1 MNCPKCG
8 EEDLYRDEV
17 DVEVGIIYG
26 PYGCM
31 CGWSEN
37 PHYDASNGPSPAQ
50 LEESGGRYVDP
61 YGSSHSIDRIATKL
75 EDRFGIPKEITEK
88 VFRAKE
94 SK

>member
-17 DVEVGIIYG
+17 DVGVGIIYG

-37 PHYDASNGPSPAQ
+37 PYYDGSNGPSPAQ
-50 LEESGGRYVDP
+50 LEELNDRYVDQ
-61 YGSSHSIDRIATKL
+61 YGNSHSIPRIVTKL
-75 EDRFGIPKEITEK
+75 EKFGIPEGITRP
-88 VFRAKE
+88 VFKTG